1 MATATSP
8 SPSKTYKKV
17 ERRGHPHM
25 NREDGQKTFDGDE
38 WGEEAFIQSGG

>member
-25 NREDGQKTFDGDE
+25 NREDGQKTSGRGE
-38 WGEEAFIQSGG
+38 GGEEAFVQSGG